1 MVDLHHEK
9 PRWILS
15 KKTRK
20 QKIFHKSQTSLG
32 IVRDTRAVS
41 SSLCRDS
48 IDVTKVVG
56 SQSLDHNPHE
66 AVYRCWRRILK
77 RT

>member
-15 KKTRK
+15 KKNPK
-20 QKIFHKSQTSLG
+20 QKVFYKSQTSLG

-56 SQSLDHNPHE
+56 SQSLDHNPYE
-66 AVYRCWRRILK
+66 AVYCCWRRILK